1 MKGGQWAS
9 PKAVSELT
17 GDTSSTVHR
26 RFNSN
31 NLFLSSCTDAARFCI
46 AQAFCLAQAPGSPLA
61 EEEEEE
67 ERSLIVDLQRH
78 TQLAVAGTENTRGAP
93 GGRAPC
99 SAGHPP
105 SAAAAG
111 LSGNKLF
118 SSQAEEGVAL
128 SLLTQLLFGELV
140 GLLELF
146 SLLGKPVILLH
157 A

>member
-78 TQLAVAGTENTRGAP
+78 TQLAVAGTENTREHPAGEHPAA
-93 GGRAPC
+93 RAT
-99 SAGHPP
+99 HPP
-105 SAAAAG
+105 LRPLAFQATSSSARRLKREWRY
-111 LSGNKLF
+111 LS
-118 SSQAEEGVAL
+118 
-128 SLLTQLLFGELV
+128 
-140 GLLELF
+140 
-146 SLLGKPVILLH
+146 
-157 A
+157 